1 MTRVGQQN
9 RLGSKEIK
17 IERTT
22 QGEREDV
29 GEFTEAE
36 QQ

>member
-17 IERTT
+17 IKRTT
-22 QGEREDV
+22 QGESEDA